1 MGLNCPIDRK
11 FQSSEVYKETAGRHS
26 EAVGDFAKQTVSQDS
41 LSARFSQA
49 EIRVPVSRRTLLKML
64 KVTIHPPTPICWPR
78 KLFVLRNIT
87 FAVSQLPEVL

>member
-1 MGLNCPIDRK
+1 MPSASFAFFFLLAGSPSTLNEELMGLNCPIDRK

-49 EIRVPVSRRTLLKML
+49 EIRVPESRRTLLKKKCL
-64 KVTIHPPTPICWPR
+64 K
-78 KLFVLRNIT
+78 
-87 FAVSQLPEVL
+87 